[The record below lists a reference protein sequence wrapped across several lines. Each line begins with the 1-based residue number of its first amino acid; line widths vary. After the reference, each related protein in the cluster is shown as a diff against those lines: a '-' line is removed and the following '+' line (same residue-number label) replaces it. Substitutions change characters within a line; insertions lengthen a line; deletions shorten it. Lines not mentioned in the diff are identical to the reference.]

1 MEKLERINKYLSES
15 GVCSRRE
22 VDELIETGRVEVNG
36 KPARIGMQVD
46 TESDKVTVDGV
57 VVDPNNKM
65 KNAISVDALVAS
77 MERPWWEERNERRQ
91 AEQEAAKLNP
101 KSKLLRHGRQN
112 AGKTAAAAQQP
123 KAPLTEKELEE
134 KRLKR
139 EENRRPKSFA
149 EAIGKLKNP
158 AHELKERR
166 VEGFNPK
173 AANLRGKKS
182 WSGSSRRT
190 RHK

>member
-1 MEKLERINKYLSES
+1 MEKLERINKFLSES

-22 VDELIETGRVEVNG
+22 VDELIESGRVEVNRQ
-36 KPARIGMQVD
+36 PARIGMQID
-46 TESDKVTVDGV
+46 TTKDKVYVDGQL
-57 VVDPNNKM
+57 VDPENKA
-65 KNAISVDALVAS
+65 KNAISIDALIES
-77 MERPWWEERNERRQ
+77 QERPWWEVRNERRQ
-91 AEQEAAKLNP
+91 AEAEAAKLNP
-101 KSKLLRHGRQN
+101 KSKLLRKERQN
-112 AGKTAAAAQQP
+112 AP
-123 KAPLTEKELEE
+123 KAAPAAKVPNANLTPEELEA

-149 EAIGKLKNP
+149 EAVAKLRNP
-158 AHELKERR
+158 AHDLKERR

-173 AANLRGKKS
+173 AASLRGKKS